1 MLGLIL
7 KSDRFKWSFLFSLWI
22 FHGIIALCQ
31 YLPSIDSIILFLA
44 SSTSRLAVFLAL
56 VFWLILNTALVIF
69 MFKGRLE
76 WISWKICFERSKV
89 RDGIVVLSL
98 LILFVATCVWTLFGL
113 SSITPDSQIDNYIRI
128 VLPLLQLA
136 TFWSFEIIALV
147 LIVEIK
153 NQEEV
158 LRLNL
163 KWIIKFLVVLTL
175 LGTIAAF
182 IFSTGLGIVPSYDK
196 GDWSRGI
203 PSVPL
208 FEWCIFLAAA
218 FSVVAALLEF
228 NVKFFNYMYMDQTVA
243 LVIWVL
249 TLFIWLGQPIVPNAS
264 ALGPWPPNFEVYPFT
279 DAQTYDQYA
288 QSVLVGNGFG
298 ESIPPRSLYIAF
310 LTIGH
315 VLVGQDFE
323 AMILFQSIFFSFFPV
338 LLYLL
343 GRQLFGRPIG
353 VAVALLAIFRDF
365 TSNLVS
371 PFTGN
376 LSYSKIFMSEIPT
389 AMLLVLFML
398 LALYWIRKGF
408 PLFVGF
414 LMGGVLGLAMLI
426 RTQASVALPVV
437 VVFGFLAMPRKI
449 KSLIGSVLVIILA
462 VILTASPWLWRN
474 WLLTG
479 RVIFDSPEFQ
489 MSNIALRYGRLND
502 VDNNI
507 VQFSGESL
515 SEYNARLSTMA
526 KNAIL
531 ANPQR
536 AVWGVVNT
544 FLNHGV
550 NNILLFPLRYE
561 LVSLK
566 EFWMP
571 ENAFWEWWDG
581 KPNSVQSILLFFYVF
596 IFGLGVSVAWH
607 RNGVLGLLPLGLNL
621 AYNLWTSLA
630 LLSGQRF
637 MVAMDWS
644 VYIYYMIGVFSLIVG
659 FSMMLTQGRL
669 IVSTWVRKNPF
680 ITTLESGDDSLIP
693 LRRYLLVGAMFLF
706 LGALPPLVEK
716 GFPARYPN
724 LSETEVLAKLL
735 ESPALLNADVS
746 PACMHKL
753 AQENS
758 ITVTLGR
765 ALYPR
770 FYEAGEG
777 EKITDASGYK
787 AVDESRL
794 VFELVGQGYGR
805 VVFPLLDYPAIF
817 PHASD
822 VMLIYGQNE
831 TPWFVL
837 VEKDGKEAFY
847 ISSFFDHSLCE

>member
-22 FHGIIALCQ
+22 FHGIIALWQ
-31 YLPSIDSIILFLA
+31 YLPSMDSIVFFLT
-44 SSTSRLAVFLAL
+44 SSISHLVVFSAL
-56 VFWLILNTALVIF
+56 VFWLILNIALVTYI
-69 MFKGRLE
+69 FKGRLE
-76 WISWKICFERSKV
+76 RISWKICFGRSKV
-89 RDGIVVLSL
+89 RDGIVVSAL
-98 LILFVATCVWTLFGL
+98 LILFVATCVWMLLGL
-113 SSITPDSQIDNYIRI
+113 SGITPDSQIDNYIRI
-128 VLPLLQLA
+128 ILPLLQLV

-153 NQEEV
+153 SREED
-158 LRLNL
+158 LRLNP
-163 KWIIKFLVVLTL
+163 KWVIKLLVVLVF
-175 LGTIAAF
+175 LGAIAVV

-196 GDWSRGI
+196 GDWSRGV
-203 PSVPL
+203 PAVPL
-208 FEWCIFLAAA
+208 FEWHIFLALA
-218 FSVVAALLEF
+218 FSVAVVLLEL
-228 NVKFFNYMYMDQTVA
+228 NVKFFDYMYIDQVMA
-243 LVIWVL
+243 LIIWLL
-249 TLFIWLGQPIVPNAS
+249 TLFVWLGQPIVPNAS
-264 ALGPWPPNFEVYPFT
+264 ALEPWPPNFEVYPFT

-288 QSVLVGNGFG
+288 QSALVGDGFS
-298 ESIPPRSLYIAF
+298 ESIPPRSLYISF
-310 LTIGH
+310 LAIGH

-343 GRQLFGRPIG
+343 VRQLFGRPIG
-353 VAVALLAIFRDF
+353 AAVALLAILRDF

-389 AMLLVLFML
+389 AMLLILFML
-398 LALYWIRKGF
+398 LALRWIRNGF
-408 PLFVGF
+408 PLFLGF

-437 VVFGFLAMPRKI
+437 VVFGFLKLPRKI
-449 KSLIGSVLVIILA
+449 KPLICSVLVMILA
-462 VILTASPWLWRN
+462 ITLTASPWLWRN

-479 RVIFDSPEFQ
+479 KVIFDSPEFQ
-489 MSNIALRYGRLND
+489 MSNIALRYGRLNGVEND
-502 VDNNI
+502 I
-507 VQFSGESL
+507 VQLSEESL
-515 SEYNARLSTMA
+515 SDYNARLNVMA
-526 KNAIL
+526 TDAIL

-544 FLNHGV
+544 YLNHGV

-566 EFWMP
+566 EFWVP

-581 KPNSVQSILLFFYVF
+581 KPNSVQSIILVFYVF

-607 RNGVLGLLPLGLNL
+607 RNGMLGLLPLALNL

-644 VYIYYMIGVFSLIVG
+644 VYIYYMIGIFYLVGG

-669 IVSTWVRKNPF
+669 IVPVWVRKNPF
-680 ITTLESGDDSLIP
+680 RSTLESDNNPLIP
-693 LRRYLLVGAMFLF
+693 LHRYLLAGAMFLF

-716 GFPARYPN
+716 GFPILYPP
-724 LSETEVLAKLL
+724 LSEAKVLAELQ

-746 PACMHKL
+746 SACVRKL
-753 AQENS
+753 AQGNS
-758 ITVTLGR
+758 IVVTQGR

-777 EKITDASGYK
+777 EKITDAAGYK
-787 AVDESRL
+787 AVNESRL
-794 VFELVGQGYGR
+794 VFEIVGQENGR
-805 VVFPLLDYPAIF
+805 VVFPLRDYPDFF

-822 VMLIYGQNE
+822 VTLIYGQNK

-837 VEKDGKEAFY
+837 VEKDDDEWFY
-847 ISSFFDHSLCE
+847 ISSFFDRSLCE